1 MAGLNILTRKP
12 ILSFFVLAYVISW
25 AIWAPLV
32 VYYYQSPFPV
42 SLTETPVPL
51 ILLAFLGFFGPTF
64 SALIV
69 AGLEGGSGGVKKLL
83 SGWRRWRVG
92 VRWYLVILASQIV
105 IQLAATG
112 LYIILFDVR
121 PTITWSA
128 WYGVFPMFLQA
139 ALIGGAIAEETGWRG
154 YALPR
159 LMQTKSA
166 LTSSVIVGLVWG
178 VWHFPISLIPGAN
191 FPVPLTPV
199 LFVVFLFNVIF
210 ISIVMTWLFSNTKGS
225 IFICYLYHALLNTA
239 LFGVVFHFADV
250 ESAWWVKTYL
260 GTALRGLFALSLVV
274 FFGPIRLSRK
284 KSGPGEL

>member
-1 MAGLNILTRKP
+1 MARSNMLTRKP

-32 VYYYQSPFPV
+32 AYYYQSPFLI

-64 SALIV
+64 SALIM
-69 AGLEGGSGGVKKLL
+69 AGLEGGSGGIKKLL

-92 VRWYLVILASQIV
+92 VWWYLAILASQIV

-112 LYIILFDVR
+112 LYITLFDVR
-121 PTITWSA
+121 PTITWNA

-159 LMQTKSA
+159 LMQAKSA
-166 LTSSVIVGLVWG
+166 LISSIIIGLIWG
-178 VWHFPISLIPGAN
+178 AWHLPISLIPGAN

-199 LFVVFLFNVIF
+199 LFIMFSLNTTF
-210 ISIVMTWLFSNTKGS
+210 ISIIMTWLFNNTKGS
-225 IFICYLYHALLNTA
+225 LFICYVYHALLNTA
-239 LFGVVFHFADV
+239 LFGSIFHFADV
-250 ESAWWVKTYL
+250 ESAWRVKTCF
-260 GTALRGLFALSLVV
+260 GTALRGLFALLLVV

-284 KSGPGEL
+284 KSGGEL